1 VGGNLV
7 LNLKDKHVILDNNI
21 IFDFGS
27 LDDFDLLNKIFVD
40 SFVVISPNVKEEIK
54 ESINIKKLRF
64 ELAVYTTASD
74 YATHFRLKRTHRGLT
89 DEDISCLVLAKK
101 YEGICASNDR
111 LIRKVAL
118 QEGIGIIGSIG
129 LLKCAIRKGIVTHK
143 QAVDILLWMKEKGAF
158 IDTKLLDDFRQRR

>member
-1 VGGNLV
+1 MVQDLS
-7 LNLKDKHVILDNNI
+7 KQYVILDNNI

-27 LDDFDLLNKIFVD
+27 LDDFDLLNRILAD
-40 SFVVISPNVKEEIK
+40 SSVLISPNVKEEIK
-54 ESINIKKLRF
+54 ESVNIKKLRF

-101 YEGICASNDR
+101 YEGICASNDK
-111 LIRKVAL
+111 LVRKVAL

-129 LLKCAIRKGIVTHK
+129 LLKCAIKKGIVTHK
-143 QAVDILLWMKEKGAF
+143 QAVDILLWMKKKGAF